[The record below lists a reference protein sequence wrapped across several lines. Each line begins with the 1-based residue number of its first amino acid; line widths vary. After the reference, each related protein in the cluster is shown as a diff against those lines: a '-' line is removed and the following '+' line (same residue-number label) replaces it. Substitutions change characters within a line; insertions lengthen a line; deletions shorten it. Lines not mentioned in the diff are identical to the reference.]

1 MSTSLNKTL
10 KIGYLNLRAQTG
22 FGTTKQAQV
31 EHLVKQ
37 HKFDILHLQEAQIL
51 EDSFESCDY
60 INSNYT
66 VLSNNARNPYGT
78 ASLVAIYISVAFS
91 DHMASIYT
99 ITTPASIHKS
109 LSPKH
114 KPQFKS

>member
-1 MSTSLNKTL
+1 MGYNSTNTL
-10 KIGYLNLRAQTG
+10 FKIGYLNLRAQTG

-51 EDSFESCDY
+51 EDSFESCEY

-78 ASLVAIYISVAFS
+78 ASLVAISLEPENIKLDTQVNVCKG
-91 DHMASIYT
+91 D
-99 ITTPASIHKS
+99 ITNVKNDNRY
-109 LSPKH
+109 L
-114 KPQFKS
+114 